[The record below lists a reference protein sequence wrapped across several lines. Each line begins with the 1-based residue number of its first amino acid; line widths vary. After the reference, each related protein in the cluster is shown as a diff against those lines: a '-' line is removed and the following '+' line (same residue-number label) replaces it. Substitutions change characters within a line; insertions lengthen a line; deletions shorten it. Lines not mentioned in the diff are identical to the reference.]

1 MRAPAGYLCPACRS
15 PVQRQSGAWHCAA
28 CGKTYPILFGIA
40 DFRLAP
46 DPYLSLADER
56 AKAARLHAF
65 AQGHSFAETVAEYY
79 RITDDVPPA
88 MARRFAAYVHAGA
101 ARGQGVLDRLGG
113 PDPGVGPDAGPD
125 AGPLLDAGCGAGGLV
140 LAAAGAGQD
149 VTGLDIAL
157 RWLVI
162 ARKRLDEAGVQADL
176 VCADIAAPPFAPG
189 RFARITAIDLFD
201 HLPDQTGSAQT
212 LHALLRP
219 GGRLFAS
226 GANRYTLA
234 PYPLAG
240 LWGVGFLPT
249 GLRRRYV
256 IWRRGFDTLR
266 HARLTAPQ
274 GLAGLL
280 RRAGFGGLR
289 LRALDIPPDRMQ
301 TGSRLE
307 KFTLRLYRHLRTVP
321 VIRGLM
327 VLTGPAFEIQAQ
339 KISAPSGASQ
349 SDQG

>member
-1 MRAPAGYLCPACRS
+1 MSGPYLCPACRS
-15 PVQRQSGAWHCAA
+15 PVQRQAESWDCAA
-28 CGKTYPILFGIA
+28 CAKVYPVLFGIA

-56 AKAARLHAF
+56 AKAARLHGF
-65 AQGHSFAETVAEYY
+65 AQDHSFAETVAEYY

-88 MARRFAAYVHAGA
+88 MARRFAAYVHAGV
-101 ARGQGVLDRLGG
+101 ARGQGVLDRM
-113 PDPGVGPDAGPD
+113 AGPELA

-140 LAAAGAGQD
+140 LAAARAGQD

-162 ARKRLDEAGVQADL
+162 ARKRLDEAGVQAEL
-176 VCADIAAPPFAPG
+176 VCADIAAPPFAAG
-189 RFARITAIDLFD
+189 QFSRITALDLFE
-201 HLPDQTGSAQT
+201 HLPDPPGTAQR

-219 GGRLFAS
+219 GGRLFAT

-240 LWGVGFLPT
+240 LWGVGFLPAP
-249 GLRRRYV
+249 LRRRYV

-266 HARLTAPQ
+266 HARLLSPY

-280 RRAGFGGLR
+280 RRAGFGSIT
-289 LRALDIPPDRMQ
+289 LRALDIGPDQSQTDQIQ
-301 TGSRLE
+301 TGSRLK
-307 KFTLRLYRHLRTVP
+307 KFILQLYRLLRTVP

-327 VLTGPAFEIQAQ
+327 VLTGPAFESQGQ
-339 KISAPSGASQ
+339 KLFVPPGASH

>member
-1 MRAPAGYLCPACRS
+1 MKAPTDLCPAYLCPACRAA
-15 PVQRQSGAWHCAA
+15 VQRQAGAWHCAA
-28 CGKTYPILFGIA
+28 CGRTYPILFGIA

-56 AKAARLHAF
+56 AKAGRLHDF
-65 AQGHSFAETVAEYY
+65 AQNHSFAETVAEYY

-101 ARGQGVLDRLGG
+101 ARGGGVLDRL
-113 PDPGVGPDAGPD
+113 VPD

-140 LAAAGAGQD
+140 LAAAVAGRD

-162 ARKRLDEAGVQADL
+162 ARKRLDEAGVQAEL
-176 VCADIAAPPFAPG
+176 VCADIAAPPFADG
-189 RFARITAIDLFD
+189 RFARIVALDLFE
-201 HLPDQTGSAQT
+201 HLPNPPGAAQT

-219 GGRLFAS
+219 GGRLFAT

-256 IWRRGFDTLR
+256 IWRRGLDTLR
-266 HARLTAPQ
+266 HARLMSPHA
-274 GLAGLL
+274 LAGLL

-301 TGSRLE
+301 TGQIQSGSRLE
-307 KFTLRLYRHLRTVP
+307 KFTLGLYRHLRTVP

-339 KISAPSGASQ
+339 KISAPPGAFH